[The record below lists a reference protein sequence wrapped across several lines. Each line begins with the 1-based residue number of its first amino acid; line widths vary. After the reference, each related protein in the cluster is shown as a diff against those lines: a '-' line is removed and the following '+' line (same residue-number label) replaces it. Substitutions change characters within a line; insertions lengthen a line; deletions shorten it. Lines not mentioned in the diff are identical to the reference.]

1 MAHILECDWTWTNRG
16 FEPGVQI
23 AIGDDGTIEDVGAL
37 GRKPDQRISKRA
49 LLPGL
54 VNTHSHAF
62 QRGLRGRG
70 ERFPQG
76 AGSFWSWRDA
86 MYSLVDQLDEEAFYR
101 LTLQAFREMR
111 RAGITTVGEFH
122 YLHHNRD
129 TADYALDAHVL
140 RAASA
145 AGIRLVLLNAFYKT
159 GGIGQ
164 PLTGAQRRFRSESIE
179 AYWAQMDALAER
191 LEPQQTLGV
200 VVHSIRAAKLEDLV
214 TLQGAALHRRM
225 PFHIHVEEQRKEI
238 AETIAAYGQPPL
250 GTMLRHCVGSLEN
263 VTAVHCVHTDPGD
276 MQRFLEAGGRICV
289 CPLTEANLA
298 DGVPALPDAHPVEG
312 RIALGT
318 DSNARICMAEEM
330 RWLEY
335 GQRLRHEARGVHLG
349 ADGWVAERLLDIA
362 TYNGARALGVPAGR
376 ISPGLWADFVALDLN
391 APEFRGCDETTILDA
406 WIFGGG
412 NSAVAATC
420 VAGRWTEHRPEPTG

>member
-1 MAHILECDWTWTNRG
+1 MAHILECDWTWDGRG
-16 FEPGVQI
+16 FAQGIQI
-23 AIGDDGTIEDVGAL
+23 AIGQDGMIEDVGAL
-37 GRKPDQRISKRA
+37 GRKPDHRMAKRA

-54 VNTHSHAF
+54 VNAHSHAF

-70 ERFPQG
+70 EHFPSG

-86 MYSLVDQLDEEAFYR
+86 MYELVEQVNEEAFYR

-111 RAGITTVGEFH
+111 RAGITSVGEFH
-122 YLHHNRD
+122 YLHHASQD
-129 TADYALDAHVL
+129 ADYALDAQVL

-164 PLTGAQRRFRSESIE
+164 PLTGAQRRFRSDAIE
-179 AYWAQMDALAER
+179 GYWAQMDALSEKFEAH
-191 LEPQQTLGV
+191 QTAGV
-200 VVHSIRAAKLEDLV
+200 VVHSVRAAKLEDIV
-214 TLQGAALHRRM
+214 NLQGAALRRRM
-225 PFHIHVEEQRKEI
+225 PFHIHIEEQRKEI
-238 AETIAAYGQPPL
+238 EDTIAAYGQPPL
-250 GTMLRHCVGSLEN
+250 GTLLRYCGPSLEN
-263 VTAVHCVHTDPGD
+263 VTAVHCVHTDPAD
-276 MQRFLEAGGRICV
+276 MARFLDIGGRVCI
-289 CPLTEANLA
+289 CPLTEANLG
-298 DGVPALPDAHPVEG
+298 DGIPALPDAHNVDG
-312 RIALGT
+312 RIAIGT

-335 GQRLRHEARGVHLG
+335 GQRLRHEARGVHLAPSG
-349 ADGWVAERLLDIA
+349 SVAQRLLDIA
-362 TYNGARALGVPAGR
+362 TYNGARALGLPAGR

-391 APEFRGCDETTILDA
+391 APEFRGCDETNILDA

-420 VAGRWTEHRPEPTG
+420 VAGTWTEHRPGPG